1 MPATREELIARW
13 ETEEG
18 KALAGEALQALRS
31 PAGSKPGPIRPLDA
45 AFLQR
50 LQVLPFVTEVAPQI
64 DLRGLH
70 LENRDLD
77 FNERDLSGVRLDYAF
92 PINFIS
98 DCRVAGTIFDHTY
111 SVYGS
116 FLQEDLQGISLVGAS
131 FPGAVFSRANLS
143 EANLQGACLAL
154 ANLTYANCSQANL
167 QGVDARF
174 SDANHANLCGADL
187 REASFTESNLGA
199 VAFDEQTLVQGADL
213 RGCNLSNDF
222 RAFARQRGALL
233 TDEQTSSVKELAQLD
248 ATLKHLRQNN
258 IDGHLNV
265 AITLVQAERD
275 KFEQDSDY
283 QYYQGM
289 EEAFA
294 RAGSPQLFDEVM
306 QAWMEASKALAH
318 FL

>member
-1 MPATREELIARW
+1 MPALREQLIARW
-13 ETEEG
+13 ETAEG
-18 KALAGEALQALRS
+18 KALAEEALQALRS
-31 PAGSKPGPIRPLDA
+31 PAGAKPGPIKALDA

-50 LQVLPFVTEVAPQI
+50 LQTLPFVAEVAPQI

-70 LENRDLD
+70 LDQRDID

-116 FLQEDLQGISLVGAS
+116 FLQEDLQEISLVGAS
-131 FPGAVFSRANLS
+131 FRGAVFSRANLS
-143 EANLQGACLAL
+143 KANLQGARLAL
-154 ANLTYANCSQANL
+154 ANLTHANCSQANM
-167 QGVDARF
+167 QGADVRF

-199 VAFDEQTLVQGADL
+199 VAFDEQTLIQGADL
-213 RGCNLSNDF
+213 RGCNLSDDF
-222 RAFARQRGALL
+222 RTFARQRGALL
-233 TDEQTSSVKELAQLD
+233 TDEQTSSAKELARLD

-265 AITLVQAERD
+265 AITLVQAARE
-275 KFEQDSDY
+275 KFEQDPDY
-283 QYYQGM
+283 PYYQGM

-294 RAGSPQLFDEVM
+294 QAGSPQLLDEVM
-306 QAWMEASKALAH
+306 RVWMEASKALAH